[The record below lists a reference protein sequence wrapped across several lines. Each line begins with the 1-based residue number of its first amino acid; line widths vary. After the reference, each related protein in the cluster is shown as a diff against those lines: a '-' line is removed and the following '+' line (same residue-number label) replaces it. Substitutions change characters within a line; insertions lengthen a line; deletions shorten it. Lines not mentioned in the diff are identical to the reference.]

1 MWCER
6 TKKLGTPGSL
16 QEELNISELWSYR
29 LLSVLFSAVSLL
41 LPLLSL
47 ATAQVLWLL
56 PMRPDGRRRGLLVL
70 QLLGAWSATDVWV
83 TAVAVASVDV
93 QKYTPGTALQACG
106 DLPEIPI
113 IGPIVPDGV
122 PCFATVAEVGTGW
135 YLLLLGVTIQWCCS
149 LFVAFCAHA
158 TLPYEL
164 EPKLDRGVRG
174 RRESL
179 QFGWDREGPASVL
192 RRDRSEY

>member
-1 MWCER
+1 MWR
-6 TKKLGTPGSL
+6 SQSDNKLISQIPAGGLDARSLFVGGTG
-16 QEELNISELWSYR
+16 
-29 LLSVLFSAVSLL
+29 FA
-41 LPLLSL
+41 
-47 ATAQVLWLL
+47 A
-56 PMRPDGRRRGLLVL
+56 
-70 QLLGAWSATDVWV
+70 
-83 TAVAVASVDV
+83 AVAVASVDV